1 MVETGTVKWFCNNR
15 GFGCITPDNGDREIF
30 FHHKNIIMDG
40 YKTLK
45 CFQQVTYVIENGE
58 NGRHAINVAP
68 CAALQPPAKKSS
80 STTLTMGVTVTTSA
94 RKTASLIEI
103 VPKIVPEKVARKN
116 SDRCNPKGSLRE

>member
-15 GFGCITPDNGDREIF
+15 GFGFITPDNGNRDIF

-58 NGRHAINVAP
+58 NGRHAINVVP
-68 CAALQPPAKKSS
+68 CAALQPPAIKK
-80 STTLTMGVTVTTSA
+80 LKHHFDHG
-94 RKTASLIEI
+94 
-103 VPKIVPEKVARKN
+103 
-116 SDRCNPKGSLRE
+116 SDRDAKRKKDR